1 MSDHNLEAK
10 FNFGIVSDEKLYR
23 SAQPD
28 EEFLRY
34 LKDTYTIK
42 TIVALRMDIPEFEER
57 FCKENNI
64 NLIRL
69 PIKSW
74 RRWPE
79 PDEAQ
84 DFLKLFQFQYIWN
97 LPVLVHCLKGKDRT
111 SAIAALYR
119 IGCEGWNLK
128 DAVKE
133 MKQWK
138 ANWFWRL
145 FIQTRANKVIRGF
158 KEKRIVL
165 LYLMRILNLIFG
177 IDGLIFVI
185 RHEKNLQIF
194 LGFETLILLIPSL
207 LGRLTLLEFTILLG
221 LFGVFDLGEIFN
233 TAHERSVDIVQPN
246 YDLRVKYIKDILAGG
261 MIFFGVICMAIW
273 TIFVFFLQAGG

>member
-1 MSDHNLEAK
+1 MFDSNLERK
-10 FNFGIVSDEKLYR
+10 FNFGAVKETELYR

-28 EEFLRY
+28 EEFLAY
-34 LKDTYTIK
+34 LKKTYRIK
-42 TIVALRMDIPEFEER
+42 TIIALRFDVPEFEER

-64 NLIRL
+64 NLVRL

-79 PDEAQ
+79 PDEVQ
-84 DFLKLFQFQYIWN
+84 DLFKLFQYSWN

-111 SAIAALYR
+111 SAVVALYR
-119 IGCEGWNLK
+119 IGCEKWHLK
-128 DAVKE
+128 DAVAE

-145 FIQTRANKVIRGF
+145 FIQTRANKVIHGF
-158 KEKRIVL
+158 KERRLVL
-165 LYLMRILNLIFG
+165 LYLMRFLNLIFG

-194 LGFETLILLIPSL
+194 LSVETLLMLIPSL
-207 LGRLTLLEFTILLG
+207 LGKLTLLEFTVLFG
-221 LFGVFDLGEIFN
+221 LFGVFNLAEIFN
-233 TAHERSVDIVQPN
+233 TAHERSVDIAQPN
-246 YDLRVKYIKDILAGG
+246 FDLRVKYVKDILAGG
-261 MIFFGVICMAIW
+261 IIFFGVICMIVW
-273 TIFVFFLQAGG
+273 TIFVFFL